1 MRQPV
6 KECCASFLTAVLVVS
21 LLPSSTDASRSV
33 RRSLVP
39 MEISTRLAGPSMSR
53 SVPQAGGGLNASP
66 PAHMPV
72 PPVPPVQIAS
82 AQPQELPPPAGFV
95 LLPGQARTL
104 LPGGR
109 ILVTGGASKDG
120 PVADAW
126 LLDPANGLAAK
137 LPAGLREARAF
148 HTATI
153 LPDGAVLILG
163 GVGADGLA
171 ATELFTRPRHSRS
184 ISCRYPG

>member
-1 MRQPV
+1 MLR
-6 KECCASFLTAVLVVS
+6 VVS
-21 LLPSSTDASRSV
+21 HSRISRV
-33 RRSLVP
+33 LTSLVHG
-39 MEISTRLAGPSMSR
+39 R
-53 SVPQAGGGLNASP
+53 VPVRPAQSCSYGNKYASGGTIDVEERPASQGRPECGAASP
-66 PAHMPV
+66 RSCA
-72 PPVPPVQIAS
+72 AR
-82 AQPQELPPPAGFV
+82 AACADCLGKTQELPPPTGFV

-126 LLDPANGLAAK
+126 LLDPATGLTAK